1 MGWTVVWLP
10 GAEEELAE
18 LWLAALDRERVA
30 LAADQIDKQLRRNP
44 EQVGESR
51 PAGRRIL
58 IMPPLAVTYRVLPD
72 DLLVQVVNV
81 RAFPIKDSNE

>member
-30 LAADQIDKQLRRNP
+30 LAAD
-44 EQVGESR
+44 
-51 PAGRRIL
+51 
-58 IMPPLAVTYRVLPD
+58 
-72 DLLVQVVNV
+72 
-81 RAFPIKDSNE
+81 